1 MSSASTTV
9 AVRLN
14 LATVTQYLSS
24 QSSLTASLAG
34 SGRRR
39 AVLLRSAPQW
49 DGPAEPSW
57 GDGLAARIAAAPSP
71 LAVHELL
78 LDHLDGRV
86 PGPAVLVVLT
96 DREQNELDPAI
107 LARAHK
113 KRVDTVDSW
122 DVVRDA
128 FRAQQVDPR
137 LKESNWA
144 AEALLDATPPKGG
157 GWPPVA
163 GGMLSRRTALSSLA
177 LRRLRLGRYDEEAE
191 SAGRTPTGDALDPHA
206 LFSWSLSAGGP
217 ELLLKLRRPERD
229 GLAAFLGEEDQAGLA
244 GRALLALVE
253 ADHGADAVAFGLVCA
268 ALWVHCRPDASAY
281 KARGRAERWFG
292 EQPLAKGEELDLL
305 VSRFGLA
312 AEEYV
317 GSLLTS
323 AARGA
328 GGDTETAREAR
339 RLSDTVLDRA
349 SVLVRQFGAEDAAE
363 ASALLAAG
371 LEARFAAVG
380 RALSGGQPLVIAD
393 AVRALGEHRRAGG
406 PDVLPRVERARM
418 AQRLAQWLAG
428 DPAVSS
434 DTVADALQRHIT
446 ETGWV
451 DRALEHIEAGGDPTP
466 VLKSAYDTLGERVR
480 LKRREIDGEFARAL
494 AGWTSAGTRPGSML
508 TVENFLDRVVKPVV
522 RRGADRRVLLLVLDG
537 MSAAIAG
544 ELGEELRSSWAE
556 YDPLNE
562 GAPRRRAMAAALPTL
577 TTVCRTSLFAGRL
590 TKGTQAEEKK
600 LFPAHAFWDG
610 APAAVF
616 HKDELRAEGSG
627 DTFGPALTEALGDG
641 RTHVAVVL
649 NTIDDRLAKEQKLGD
664 GAWRLDEIGRLR
676 DLLRVAAAQGMAV
689 ILTSDHGHVVDRRDV
704 KVNAAAPDSARHR
717 APGGPLADAEVALS
731 GPRVVWPEPGGSIV
745 ALWDADSRYTAL
757 KAGYHGGAS
766 LSEFAIPV
774 LAFLPFGATPPEGW
788 RELGDQRPA
797 WWFLEEQK
805 PLRAVP
811 QASPPPA
818 PPEKPSRQKPTKA
831 QAELAQTHDS
841 LFDVS
846 LVPAAEGEGAL
857 VTPVLVAPDEALV
870 TALLASEA
878 FQDQV
883 GLLARKPPLD
893 KLEKAILALLEAGGT
908 LPVTAVAQRVDYP
921 ATRADGFAAVLRQ
934 VLNYDGVQVLQT
946 LPDGRTLRLD
956 RGLLQLQFGV

>member
-1 MSSASTTV
+1 MSTTSTTV

-86 PGPAVLVVLT
+86 HGPAVLVVLT

-206 LFSWSLSAGGP
+206 LFGWSLSAGGP

-229 GLAAFLGEEDQAGLA
+229 GLAAFLGEEDQAGHA

-292 EQPLAKGEELDLL
+292 EQPLAQGEELDLL

-317 GSLLTS
+317 ASLLTS
-323 AARGA
+323 AARGT
-328 GGDTETAREAR
+328 GGDTEAAREAR

-363 ASALLAAG
+363 TSALLAAG

-393 AVRALGEHRRAGG
+393 AVRALGRHKRAGG
-406 PDVLPRVERARM
+406 PDVLARVERARM
-418 AQRLAQWLAG
+418 AQRVAQWLAS

-434 DTVADALQRHIT
+434 DTVADALQRHIN

-466 VLKSAYDTLGERVR
+466 VLKSAYDVLGERVR
-480 LKRREIDGEFARAL
+480 LKRREIDGEFARTL
-494 AGWTSAGTRPGSML
+494 SGWTSAGTRPGSML
-508 TVENFLDRVVKPVV
+508 TVETFLDRVVKPVV

-537 MSAAIAG
+537 MSAAIAC

-556 YDPLNE
+556 FDPMSE

-704 KVNAAAPDSARHR
+704 KVSATAPDSARHR
-717 APGGPLADAEVALS
+717 APGGPLAAAEVVLS

-766 LSEFAIPV
+766 LSEFTIPV

-805 PLRAVP
+805 PLAAVP
-811 QASPPPA
+811 QASPSPA
-818 PPEKPSRQKPTKA
+818 PPDKPSRQKPTKA

-857 VTPVLVAPDEALV
+857 VTPVLVTPDEALV
-870 TALLASEA
+870 TALLASAA

-908 LPVTAVAQRVDYP
+908 LPVTAVAQRVGYP
-921 ATRADGFAAVLRQ
+921 ASRADGFAAVLRQ

-956 RGLLQLQFGV
+956 RSLLQLQFGV